1 MALAYVD
8 QFEHAQR
15 EEVLHLGNSV
25 AVVAALTRLI
35 GSCPPDLGP
44 DGTDEVDLWVVGGA
58 DGRRQI
64 TVLPCNPTRCR
75 VGHSLPLNLVV
86 TPITPSEHRV
96 LSYLSTHLNAAGI
109 ARELNLSRHTV
120 KSHTASIYRKLDV
133 TSRDEAVR
141 RASALGILG
150 SNPGSPYRPRPHL
163 VSTAE

>member
-1 MALAYVD
+1 VVLAH
-8 QFEHAQR
+8 FEPVGHAQS

-25 AVVAALTRLI
+25 AVLAALTRLI
-35 GSCPPDLGP
+35 GSHPPDLGT
-44 DGTDEVDLWVVGGA
+44 DITDEVDLWVFGGA
-58 DGRRQI
+58 DGTRQI
-64 TVLPCNPTRCR
+64 TLLPCDPMRCR
-75 VGHSLPLNLVV
+75 VRHSLPLNLVV

-96 LSYLSTHLNAAGI
+96 LGYLPTHLNATGI

-133 TSRDEAVR
+133 TSRDAAVR
-141 RASALGILG
+141 RARALGILG